1 MSDVET
7 RPPLSDP
14 TADPGAGGSVLVVHV
29 AFCADLPD
37 RVGESAPFHDL
48 GIEHILGRCVAG
60 TDEVPVEFAPWHPV
74 IRRKPR
80 ELDVDTISRRH
91 LKLTPLAIGLDVK
104 LLGRGPMRIHGKPCT
119 EGIAAPGHTI
129 LIENRLLLYVS
140 RRSVHPTLR
149 HFPTHLLGA
158 FGQPDAFDMVGDSE
172 AMMRARDAA
181 ALAAQGDLHV
191 LVLGETGSGKEAL
204 ARVVHA
210 LSRRAKGAFVEH
222 NAAGLDDELAQ
233 AELFGNEKNY
243 PNPPMDARP
252 GLVGE
257 ADGGT
262 LFLDEIGELSHDV
275 QAKLLRVLDKRGQY
289 RRLGGKTTLTSDFR
303 MVGATNQPLD
313 KPRPDFVGRFKGRVN
328 VPSLRQRV
336 EDIPSI
342 AQHRA
347 RELLRGAPQLAGR
360 FIEQRPDG
368 TSWVRIAPELLEALM
383 LAEHPLN
390 VRGLDTVLWAAM
402 GRSIGSWIRPSPELL
417 ESLERRAAPAQSSYL
432 LPDGK
437 MRELTAAEIADLRNR
452 YDGTRGSAARI
463 AAAWGV
469 TRYQVHRALKRYGIE
484 DAVVEEIDGA

>member
-1 MSDVET
+1 MSAVDT
-7 RPPLSDP
+7 RPPLTNRTGDP
-14 TADPGAGGSVLVVHV
+14 DAGGSVLVVYV
-29 AFCADLPD
+29 GFCADLPD
-37 RVGESAPFHDL
+37 RTGESCAFVDL
-48 GIEHILGRCVAG
+48 EVARVLGRCVAD

-74 IRRKPR
+74 IRSKAR

-91 LKLTPLAIGLDVK
+91 LELTGLGIGLHVK
-104 LLGRGPMRIHGKPCT
+104 LLGRGPMRINGKPCT

-129 LIENRLLLYVS
+129 LIDNRLLLYVT
-140 RRSVHPTLR
+140 RRSLHPTLR
-149 HFPTHLLGA
+149 HFPAHMLGA
-158 FGQPDAFDMVGDSE
+158 FGQPDAFDMVGESE
-172 AMMRARDAA
+172 AMMRARDEA

-204 ARVVHA
+204 AKVVHA
-210 LSRRAKGAFVEH
+210 LSARAKGPFVDH

-233 AELFGNEKNY
+233 AELFGNEKNF
-243 PNPPMDARP
+243 PNPPMDARA

-262 LFLDEIGELSHDV
+262 LFLDEIGELSHAV

-313 KPRPDFVGRFKGRVN
+313 KARPDFVGRCKGRVN
-328 VPSLRQRV
+328 APSLRRRI
-336 EDIPSI
+336 EDIPLI

-347 RELLRGAPQLAGR
+347 KELLQGAPLLAGR

-368 TSWVRIAPELLEALM
+368 TRWVRIAPDLLEALM
-383 LAEHPLN
+383 LADHPLN

-402 GRSIGSWIRPSPELL
+402 GWSTGSWIRPSPEQLDEL
-417 ESLERRAAPAQSSYL
+417 KPAALVRSPYL

-437 MRELTAAEIADLRNR
+437 LRELTKVEVADLRNR

-463 AAAWGV
+463 AAAWGI
-469 TRYQVHRALKRYGIE
+469 TRYQVHRALKRYGM
-484 DAVVEEIDGA
+484 